1 MTAVREAPAARVR
14 EPRPAG
20 GVAGAP
26 ELRPAGRVA
35 GAPEPRPA
43 HATGRLVGVRG
54 RLILGATDVLA
65 EDLRRLEPAL
75 KWRIEPRRAAH
86 R

>member
-1 MTAVREAPAARVR
+1 MTAVREAPAARVP
-14 EPRPAG
+14 EPRPAPATSHVG
-20 GVAGAP
+20 G
-26 ELRPAGRVA
+26 EI
-35 GAPEPRPA
+35 EPRPA
-43 HATGRLVGVRG
+43 HATGRAVGVRG

-75 KWRIEPRRAAH
+75 KWSMTPRRPAH

>member
-1 MTAVREAPAARVR
+1 MTAVRETPAARVT
-14 EPRPAG
+14 
-20 GVAGAP
+20 
-26 ELRPAGRVA
+26 
-35 GAPEPRPA
+35 EPRPA
-43 HATGRLVGVRG
+43 HATGRVVGEREPRPAHATGRVVGVRG

-75 KWRIEPRRAAH
+75 KWSMEPRRPAH

>member
-14 EPRPAG
+14 
-20 GVAGAP
+20 
-26 ELRPAGRVA
+26 
-35 GAPEPRPA
+35 EPRPA

-86 R
+86 G